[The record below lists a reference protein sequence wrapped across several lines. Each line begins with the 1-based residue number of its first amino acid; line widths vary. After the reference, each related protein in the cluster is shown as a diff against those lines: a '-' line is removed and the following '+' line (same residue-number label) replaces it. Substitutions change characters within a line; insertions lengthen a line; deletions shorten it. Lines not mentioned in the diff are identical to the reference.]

1 MKILLDIGLGTTWS
15 RWRYE
20 IGSRGRPV
28 LSIRPETGQTFKG
41 QVRLQESFRLA
52 GCCKE
57 RFRGQITA
65 SDRAFHGG
73 RPPGTSPIASQKKI
87 LYGTNL
93 RRAPAIHAG
102 RGRKC
107 RVDFLDHGSLAQLRV
122 ASGRQNIGEI
132 ATADIDNF
140 LARLLYKVIRR
151 ADYKLEI
158 LAVRIRAEKL
168 FALRDWTRARAVGFR
183 GSV

>member
-1 MKILLDIGLGTTWS
+1 MKILLDIGLVTIWPRS
-15 RWRYE
+15 RSE
-20 IGSRGRPV
+20 IGSRSP
-28 LSIRPETGQTFKG
+28 SIVSICPKSGQAFKG

-57 RFRGQITA
+57 RFRVQITA

-168 FALRDWTRARAVGFR
+168 FALRSWTRARAIGFS
-183 GSV
+183 GSI